1 MKLAPICISQNGHA
15 ALPPLPWRSGEK
27 FGPRWLERNLFV
39 EQGGKKNTRRR
50 GQTVKGLSG
59 IHLLTCSRCAWL
71 MSSSFGGE
79 HMSTAA
85 VPPSIGG
92 DCARAN
98 CIPGSPAKSGP
109 SELSHFL
116 KRASA
121 FHLIYMSHSPQN
133 QRPFTVRTNR
143 WLPGLMRSSFGCGS
157 FLSIR
162 GRCATAVTHFPEGA
176 ALVLLTPLQKTKR
189 LIPRRSVSGQK
200 LLCFI
205 QKSCIYIVNSN
216 TQLFQRKFYLFCRC
230 TCTCNDNFVLS
241 SWDEA

>member
-1 MKLAPICISQNGHA
+1 MKLALICISQNGHV
-15 ALPPLPWRSGEK
+15 ALPRCPEGAGKSSGHAGWRGTYLLSK
-27 FGPRWLERNLFV
+27 
-39 EQGGKKNTRRR
+39 GKKNTRRR

-116 KRASA
+116 KRDSA

-133 QRPFTVRTNR
+133 QRPSTVRTNR

-157 FLSIR
+157 FISIR
-162 GRCATAVTHFPEGA
+162 GRCATAVTHFPGGA
-176 ALVLLTPLQKTKR
+176 ALVLLTLLQKTNVWY
-189 LIPRRSVSGQK
+189 PADQ
-200 LLCFI
+200 
-205 QKSCIYIVNSN
+205 
-216 TQLFQRKFYLFCRC
+216 
-230 TCTCNDNFVLS
+230 
-241 SWDEA
+241 

>member
-1 MKLAPICISQNGHA
+1 MKERGKVRATLAGEELICWA
-15 ALPPLPWRSGEK
+15 R
-27 FGPRWLERNLFV
+27 
-39 EQGGKKNTRRR
+39 GKKNTRRR

-176 ALVLLTPLQKTKR
+176 ALVLLTVLQKTPQ
-189 LIPRRSVSGQK
+189 IPRRSVSGQK
-200 LLCFI
+200 LLSKRVVFI
-205 QKSCIYIVNSN
+205 LLTQKHTTFSE
-216 TQLFQRKFYLFCRC
+216 KFLPVLQVYLR
-230 TCTCNDNFVLS
+230 L
-241 SWDEA
+241 

>member
-1 MKLAPICISQNGHA
+1 MRPCPVAMKERGKVRATLAGEELICWA
-15 ALPPLPWRSGEK
+15 R
-27 FGPRWLERNLFV
+27 
-39 EQGGKKNTRRR
+39 GKKNTRRR

-176 ALVLLTPLQKTKR
+176 ALVLLTLLQKTNVWY
-189 LIPRRSVSGQK
+189 PADQ
-200 LLCFI
+200 
-205 QKSCIYIVNSN
+205 
-216 TQLFQRKFYLFCRC
+216 
-230 TCTCNDNFVLS
+230 
-241 SWDEA
+241 

>member
-1 MKLAPICISQNGHA
+1 MKERGKVRATLAGEELICWA
-15 ALPPLPWRSGEK
+15 R
-27 FGPRWLERNLFV
+27 
-39 EQGGKKNTRRR
+39 GKKNTRRR

-162 GRCATAVTHFPEGA
+162 GRCATGGDTLSRRCSSGSPDAVT
-176 ALVLLTPLQKTKR
+176 KDKR

-200 LLCFI
+200 LLSKRVVFI
-205 QKSCIYIVNSN
+205 LLTQKHTTFSE
-216 TQLFQRKFYLFCRC
+216 KFLPVLQVYLR
-230 TCTCNDNFVLS
+230 L
-241 SWDEA
+241 